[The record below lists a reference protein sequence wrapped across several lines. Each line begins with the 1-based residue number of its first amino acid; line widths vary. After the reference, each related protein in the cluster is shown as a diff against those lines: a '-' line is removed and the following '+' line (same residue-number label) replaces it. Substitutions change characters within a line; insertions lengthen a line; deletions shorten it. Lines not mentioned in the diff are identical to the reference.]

1 MIVVARTLTTAAT
14 LIRTISLVRHTQL
27 LAVIVSLTLMSGK
40 PMQQDIVT
48 MKRPATSNIRN
59 HVAKALW
66 TPKFR
71 PQVTK
76 NPKAYTRK
84 EKHKV
89 KYA

>member
-1 MIVVARTLTTAAT
+1 MIEVRRTLTTVAS
-14 LIRTISLVRHTQL
+14 LIRTISSVRPIQL
-27 LAVIVSLTLMSGK
+27 RAAIVNPALMSGK
-40 PMQQDIVT
+40 LMKQDT
-48 MKRPATSNIRN
+48 MRMKRPAISNTRN

-71 PQVTK
+71 QQKMK

-89 KYA
+89 DYA